1 MPFHFADHF
10 HSSNM
15 TPSGEK
21 QEYFDA
27 EAVEELQTS
36 KSVVED
42 ADKDNDAPAPRPRQD
57 SFHQSSDNLHVGL

>member
-21 QEYFDA
+21 QEYFDT
-27 EAVEELQTS
+27 EAVEELQTE
-36 KSVVED
+36 KSVVGDD
-42 ADKDNDAPAPRPRQD
+42 AKDNETPAPRPRQD
-57 SFHQSSDNLHVGL
+57 SFHQSSDNLHVDL